1 MFVDLIADKLLVDKM
16 PVDEMSAVKMT
27 SRHPPFVF
35 KTFSPLVG
43 QSWETFFC
51 LKHTFE

>member
-35 KTFSPLVG
+35 KTFFPF
-43 QSWETFFC
+43 SWTKLGNFF
-51 LKHTFE
+51 LFKTHF